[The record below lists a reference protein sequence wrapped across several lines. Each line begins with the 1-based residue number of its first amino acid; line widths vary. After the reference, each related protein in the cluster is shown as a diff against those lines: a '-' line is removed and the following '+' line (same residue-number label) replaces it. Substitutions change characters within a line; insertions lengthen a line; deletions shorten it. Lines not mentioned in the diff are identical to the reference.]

1 MFVESIFILETTH
14 SWEIVQTN
22 LSILS
27 TQSEIQYLDKLI
39 GQLYLFHA
47 GSTVKYVLF

>member
-22 LSILS
+22 LQSFYSVNTVRNSIL
-27 TQSEIQYLDKLI
+27 
-39 GQLYLFHA
+39 GQTDCALVFI
-47 GSTVKYVLF
+47 SCR